1 MTTDE
6 KLGKLSILVGSN
18 VPEDILLT
26 YLNIAKEKVLN
37 RVYPFERQVDE
48 VPIKY
53 EHIQLEVACYILNK
67 RGAEGET
74 SHNENG
80 VSRSYA
86 SADVPDE
93 MFNEIVPYGGLIK

>member
-1 MTTDE
+1 MTIDE
-6 KLGKLSILVGSN
+6 KLEKLNVLVGGS

-26 YLNIAKEKVLN
+26 YLNIANEKVLN
-37 RVYPFERQVDE
+37 RVYPFERPTNE
-48 VPIKY
+48 VPTKY
-53 EHIQLEVACYILNK
+53 EHIQLEVACYLVNK

-93 MFNEIVPYGGLIK
+93 MFSEIVPFGGLFR